1 MKTYVKGRQSILGV
15 VKKSKYQQILQNVG
29 EKITLKF
36 ILNSFLMIYCID
48 PLTEGIRTS
57 EHEKNC
63 SARCVLSRP

>member
-1 MKTYVKGRQSILGV
+1 

-36 ILNSFLMIYCID
+36 ILNSFLMIYCIV